1 MHDPVHDRPGVN
13 PAAQPGVPALR
24 PVLRAEDGRGRTV
37 AQLHELEQH
46 RPEQVVG
53 LVQQP
58 LVEHEKAV
66 PAELPEQLA
75 LMLNSE
81 KRM

>member
-1 MHDPVHDRPGVN
+1 MV
-13 PAAQPGVPALR
+13 
-24 PVLRAEDGRGRTV
+24 
-37 AQLHELEQH
+37 QLHELELH
-46 RPEQVVG
+46 RPDQVVE

-58 LVEHEKAV
+58 LVEHEQAV